1 MFCYKECFS
10 RDLLHKSPLLFAIFR
25 FEIPM
30 MIGKFKLPL
39 GYSQDLECRVLEIPF
54 KERRISLFILLP
66 DDLDRGLARLE
77 EHMSSDTIKALFSTL
92 KVRNIFRT
100 FFSAG

>member
-1 MFCYKECFS
+1 
-10 RDLLHKSPLLFAIFR
+10 
-25 FEIPM
+25 M

-92 KVRNIFRT
+92 KASVFSVRLEWRQ
-100 FFSAG
+100 SE